1 MFCVTEIYRYSF
13 HCSPPPDAFQCASR
27 VCACVIEF
35 RERAALASR
44 QTPSRVMNP
53 SLDRGERW
61 FVAHQQKAKENLLA
75 TRTKKSKRSSTSCTV
90 YYCGIKEKA
99 PGSAPP
105 FPRPRPRSTP
115 GSVRCCSV
123 PFWSLV
129 LRKHDDTF
137 APSRL
142 ETVPSCLFLPNPIS
156 GLHLDEPTPPPPP
169 NHFLSVVRTVFVS
182 ERPGLLDYQTV
193 LGRFGPRP

>member
-1 MFCVTEIYRYSF
+1 MRFSALHVCVRA
-13 HCSPPPDAFQCASR
+13 C
-27 VCACVIEF
+27 VCVIEF
-35 RERAALASR
+35 RERVALASR

-105 FPRPRPRSTP
+105 LPRPRPRSTP

-137 APSRL
+137 TPSRL
-142 ETVPSCLFLPNPIS
+142 EMVPSCLFLPNPIS
-156 GLHLDEPTPPPPP
+156 GLHLDEPPPP
-169 NHFLSVVRTVFVS
+169 LSQSLFVRCKNCFCIGTS
-182 ERPGLLDYQTV
+182 RTAGLSNGSWPLWPAPLV
-193 LGRFGPRP
+193 L

>member
-13 HCSPPPDAFQCASR
+13 HCSPPSDAFQCASR
-27 VCACVIEF
+27 VCACVCVIEF

-99 PGSAPP
+99 PGSAPLLP
-105 FPRPRPRSTP
+105 HPRPRSTP

-156 GLHLDEPTPPPPP
+156 GLHLDEPTPPLPITFCP
-169 NHFLSVVRTVFVS
+169 L
-182 ERPGLLDYQTV
+182 
-193 LGRFGPRP
+193 